1 MALVFSFNPIS
12 VCELFAKT
20 YELTLFPIVR
30 KSGESLFGNLL
41 PFPWE
46 HLFQTALFE
55 PFQFLDFALLQFDGL
70 VLRGEDFGNLLLLFE
85 QRHCKRSFHPV
96 LRFEQ

>member
-1 MALVFSFNPIS
+1 MALVFSSIPIS

-30 KSGESLFGNLL
+30 KTGESLFGNLL

-55 PFQFLDFALLQFDGL
+55 PFQLLDFARLQFDGL
-70 VLRGEDFGNLLLLFE
+70 VLRGEDFGNLLLFV
-85 QRHCKRSFHPV
+85 KRQEGQFCFS
-96 LRFEQ
+96 